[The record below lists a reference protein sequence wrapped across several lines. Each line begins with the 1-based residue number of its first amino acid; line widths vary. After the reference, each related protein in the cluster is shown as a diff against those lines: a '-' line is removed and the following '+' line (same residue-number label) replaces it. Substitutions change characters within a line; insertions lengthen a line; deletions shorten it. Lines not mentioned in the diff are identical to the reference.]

1 MKPRNQKERNIVEL
15 NGRLRPLTT
24 PQKAWALNNTI
35 KHYGYRL
42 KSGMCT
48 CMKCGHEWLDGK
60 PKAEC
65 PLRSGLFDPMRQNK
79 TNPYAQNKNDPC
91 RQNVQPSAIAY

>member
-1 MKPRNQKERNIVEL
+1 MNLENHI
-15 NGRLRPLTT
+15 
-24 PQKAWALNNTI
+24 I
-35 KHYGYRL
+35 II
-42 KSGMCT
+42 
-48 CMKCGHEWLDGK
+48 GK

-91 RQNVQPSAIAY
+91 RQKVSAGDFICIFGFRFGRRGKKSKET